1 MRTIYCIILMVLG
14 AQALFAQKSKAVR
27 NRPVVT
33 EKVETV
39 NSSQTELAKPSAAVK
54 QASLLKHYTTH
65 LTTLAA
71 LEPADQ
77 DPDSFNIVRRGLQ
90 NALKQ
95 EKLRRAIQQHTADLQ
110 ADFTKLNNLLASEE
124 TAELF
129 FRNKEFRDTLA
140 FKKIFVEQTAIGAV
154 VDVGYSQAVSAACRN
169 GRVSVDTTGDKAIN
183 RYIKTGQLQI
193 KVFNQQSS
201 CAEIDRFPKVQ
212 ITEEYG
218 DHLHSLI
225 TEVLD
230 LYPKF
235 NTSIAE
241 YDAKEASNNFAL
253 KDKIN
258 YRIKFI
264 KYCYD
269 KI

>member
-1 MRTIYCIILMVLG
+1 MVTS
-14 AQALFAQKSKAVR
+14 AQALFAQKSKAIG
-27 NRPVVT
+27 NHPAVT

-39 NSSQTELAKPSAAVK
+39 NSSQTKLVRPSNSGTVK
-54 QASLLKHYTTH
+54 QGSLLTHYTTH
-65 LTTLAA
+65 LATLAV
-71 LEPADQ
+71 LDPADQ
-77 DPDSFNIVRRGLQ
+77 DPDSFDIVRKGLQ

-95 EKLRRAIQQHTADLQ
+95 EKLQRAIQQHTADLQ
-110 ADFTKLNNLLASEE
+110 ADFAKLNKLLASAPTDE
-124 TAELF
+124 F
-129 FRNKEFRDTLA
+129 FFTNKEFRDTLA
-140 FKKIFVEQTAIGAV
+140 FKKIFIEQTAIGGPV
-154 VDVGYSQAVSAACRN
+154 HVGYSEAVSAACLN
-169 GRVSVDTTGDKAIN
+169 GRVSFDTTGYKVIS
-183 RYIKTGQLQI
+183 RYIKSGRLQI
-193 KVFNQQSS
+193 GVYYQELS

-230 LYPKF
+230 TYSKF
-235 NTSIAE
+235 NTTIAQ
-241 YDAKEASNNFAL
+241 YDASEARKNLSIL